1 MLSWLLRV
9 KSSVL
14 SLAKPSFS
22 SPSPS
27 SSCAWK
33 LATHHIPF
41 PHFHYVHVH
50 RKAFHTAYKTFY
62 IDAHTNMIYITI
74 LHASYKTFLNHYLC
88 EQNDAR
94 HSQLTLSLV
103 SLSSCMRAENTTPF
117 ALQDVPPSLHM
128 RTERRKAPIAN

>member
-33 LATHHIPF
+33 SATHHIPF

-94 HSQLTLSLV
+94 HSQLTLSL
-103 SLSSCMRAENTTPF
+103 SFLFPHACEQKTQR
-117 ALQDVPPSLHM
+117 PSLYKTFLLHYIC
-128 RTERRKAPIAN
+128 ERSDARHP